1 MNKKE
6 LIKAMSAKTG
16 YTQKD
21 VAETIDAMITVIG
34 ETLKAGEDVN
44 IVGFGKFVSKV
55 VPAHQARNP
64 KDGTMVDVPE
74 RTQIKFKPST
84 VLKDIVNL

>member
-6 LIKAMSAKTG
+6 FIKAVSVKTG

-21 VAETIDAMITVIG
+21 VTETIDAMITVIS
-34 ETLKAGEDVN
+34 ETLKAGDDIN

-55 VPAHQARNP
+55 VPAHEARNP
-64 KDGTMVDVPE
+64 KTGETTMCVEKRQV
-74 RTQIKFKPST
+74 KFKPST
-84 VLKDIVNL
+84 VLKDSIN

>member
-6 LIKAMSAKTG
+6 LIKAISAKTG

-21 VAETIDAMITVIG
+21 VTESIEAMIAVIG

-64 KDGTMVDVPE
+64 KTNTMVDVPE
-74 RTQIKFKPST
+74 RTQVKFKPST
-84 VLKDIVNL
+84 VLKESIN